1 MGNDPPTF
9 TDESSAHGGISTE
22 NVTTVS
28 SLTPPYPSTD
38 HTSVVTQSCN
48 LGDGLSSLHVSPALS
63 TSETTDLTDNAPS
76 NVDFSTVSTSSSS
89 FDGASRKTTTVP
101 IIRPVPSTKT
111 FAGPSTISP
120 YDYIYHIKWIRFR
133 GGSRPIVTQNENGPC
148 PMIAI
153 ANVLL
158 LRGTMNIPEGS
169 EVLTGQRL
177 VSLLS
182 EILLSPPCLES
193 EQLLNYET
201 TVSDA
206 LNLFPSLQTGLD
218 INVRFTGVSAF
229 EFTPALSIF
238 DLFKIPLYHGWLVE
252 PEDTALNSIVG
263 GRSYNQ
269 LAERIIELKASAD
282 PELKNQGA
290 LAEDFLDQTAS
301 QLTYHGLCELSSTV
315 SEGQLAVFFRN
326 NHFNT
331 IFKNDGRIYVLVTD
345 MGLINEP
352 NIVWEALEDVDG
364 NTQFVDSSF
373 HLYSPVAPHEDV
385 PPSHAPVSD
394 SRNNA
399 SDTGEQISPPKS
411 SITGPSIHA
420 ANKITKPEGFGEKC
434 DTSIEQLERACTEHL
449 CAGTPESL
457 DRSTDLAMAARLQL
471 EEIELSMTETT
482 KAATGRAPAPLAP
495 SKSEMSSDKLTGICS
510 ERLLEQAKRELGS
523 GSDLDVAI
531 RLQLEEV
538 ERLNSHQT
546 VRKPDVTSSPT
557 QPCPV
562 RSSVFSSSSTTAHN
576 SVGESAPNRGS
587 TIENRVNERNNCTFL

>member
-1 MGNDPPTF
+1 MDNDPSTS
-9 TDESSAHGGISTE
+9 TVESSSHDGIPTE
-22 NVTTVS
+22 NVAVS

-38 HTSVVTQSCN
+38 HTSAATQSSNPGDN
-48 LGDGLSSLHVSPALS
+48 LFGQYVSPALL
-63 TSETTDLTDNAPS
+63 TSETTGLMDNTPS
-76 NVDFSTVSTSSSS
+76 NVDITAVPTSSSS
-89 FDGASRKTTTVP
+89 FYGASRTTTTVP
-101 IIRPVPSTKT
+101 MIQSVPSTKT
-111 FAGPSTISP
+111 SAGPPTVSP
-120 YDYIYHIKWIRFR
+120 YDYIYHIKWICFR
-133 GGSRPIVTQNENGPC
+133 GASRPIVTQNENGPC

-169 EVLTGQRL
+169 ELLTGQRL

-252 PEDTALNSIVG
+252 PEDMALSSIIG

-352 NIVWEALEDVDG
+352 EIVWEALDDVD
-364 NTQFVDSSF
+364 
-373 HLYSPVAPHEDV
+373 VAPHEDV
-385 PPSHAPVSD
+385 PSSHAPVSG
-394 SRNNA
+394 SHNNA
-399 SDTGEQISPPKS
+399 SDTGEQTGPPKS
-411 SITGPSIHA
+411 STTGPSIHA
-420 ANKITKPEGFGEKC
+420 PNKITKPESFGEKC
-434 DTSIEQLERACTEHL
+434 DTSIEQLEKACTEHL
-449 CAGTPESL
+449 CGRTPKSL
-457 DRSTDLAMAARLQL
+457 DPSTDLAIAARLQL
-471 EEIELSMTETT
+471 EEIELSMTGTT
-482 KAATGRAPAPLAP
+482 KATTGRAPALSA
-495 SKSEMSSDKLTGICS
+495 SGKSGMSSDKLTGICS
-510 ERLLEQAKRELGS
+510 ERLLEQAKQELGS

-531 RLQLEEV
+531 RLQVEEV
-538 ERLNSHQT
+538 ERLNLHQT
-546 VRKPDVTSSPT
+546 IRKRDDASLPT
-557 QPCPV
+557 QPYPV
-562 RSSVFSSSSTTAHN
+562 RSSAVGGSPTTTHN
-576 SVGESAPNRGS
+576 TIGKFAPHPSS
-587 TIENRVNERNNCTFL
+587 TIENRSNCTLL

>member
-1 MGNDPPTF
+1 MRLPTHHSSQFFFFPSSLWLAWFDFSVNIHSSCSGFERFFHQKYHLLSSGWHVLLSFITRVRMDNDPSTS
-9 TDESSAHGGISTE
+9 TIESSSHDGISVG
-22 NVTTVS
+22 NVTAVS
-28 SLTPPYPSTD
+28 PLTLPYSSTD
-38 HTSVVTQSCN
+38 HTSVATQSSNPGDN
-48 LGDGLSSLHVSPALS
+48 LSGQYVSPALL
-63 TSETTDLTDNAPS
+63 TSETTGLMDNTPS
-76 NVDFSTVSTSSSS
+76 NVDISTVPISSSS
-89 FDGASRKTTTVP
+89 LCGASRTTTTAPMIQSVP
-101 IIRPVPSTKT
+101 FTKT
-111 FAGPSTISP
+111 SAGPPTVSP
-120 YDYIYHIKWIRFR
+120 CDYIYHIKWICFR
-133 GGSRPIVTQNENGPC
+133 GASRPIVTQNENGPC

-169 EVLTGQRL
+169 ELLTGQRL

-252 PEDTALNSIVG
+252 PEDMALSSIVG

-331 IFKNDGRIYVLVTD
+331 IFKNDVSTGFT
-345 MGLINEP
+345 
-352 NIVWEALEDVDG
+352 
-364 NTQFVDSSF
+364 FC
-373 HLYSPVAPHEDV
+373 SPVRFDYPLFKKTHLTCFA
-385 PPSHAPVSD
+385 VSYFCPFLR
-394 SRNNA
+394 SRSFQN
-399 SDTGEQISPPKS
+399 S
-411 SITGPSIHA
+411 SKGLT
-420 ANKITKPEGFGEKC
+420 
-434 DTSIEQLERACTEHL
+434 Q
-449 CAGTPESL
+449 
-457 DRSTDLAMAARLQL
+457 RLVQHNVF
-471 EEIELSMTETT
+471 EI
-482 KAATGRAPAPLAP
+482 
-495 SKSEMSSDKLTGICS
+495 
-510 ERLLEQAKRELGS
+510 
-523 GSDLDVAI
+523 
-531 RLQLEEV
+531 
-538 ERLNSHQT
+538 
-546 VRKPDVTSSPT
+546 VRY
-557 QPCPV
+557 
-562 RSSVFSSSSTTAHN
+562 
-576 SVGESAPNRGS
+576 
-587 TIENRVNERNNCTFL
+587 